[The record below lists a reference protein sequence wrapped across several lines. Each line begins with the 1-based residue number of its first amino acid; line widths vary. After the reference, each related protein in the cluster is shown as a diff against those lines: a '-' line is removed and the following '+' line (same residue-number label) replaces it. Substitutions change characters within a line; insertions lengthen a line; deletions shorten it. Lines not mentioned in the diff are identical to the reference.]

1 MNETMVGTARLVRIA
16 SALALASSLFAATAV
31 AQTNSVDG
39 DFGSNDG
46 RGSAG
51 ISLGPDSASGG
62 TTVGGPSGTT
72 GSGSLRMGQGSGLL
86 SSSAPAIGNTQNFSS
101 AFAADQFTGSL
112 ATGPGDTTA
121 TIGSISGI
129 AAAIRGLTIQEQ
141 RVLAKKCVAVL
152 MAPMRHEPDEVV
164 VCKVL
169 ASL

>member
-1 MNETMVGTARLVRIA
+1 
-16 SALALASSLFAATAV
+16 
-31 AQTNSVDG
+31 
-39 DFGSNDG
+39 
-46 RGSAG
+46 
-51 ISLGPDSASGG
+51 
-62 TTVGGPSGTT
+62 
-72 GSGSLRMGQGSGLL
+72 LRMGQGSGLL

-112 ATGPGDTTA
+112 ATGPGDATA
-121 TIGSISGI
+121 TVGSISGI